1 MTVIETLTQRNEA
14 FASSRFS
21 ADLKIMPSMKTMI
34 IGCVPKTLPEARAQ
48 CLTTGEHPYTHF

>member
-1 MTVIETLTQRNEA
+1 MSVIETLTQRNEA

-34 IGCVPKTLPEARAQ
+34 IGWIPKTLPEARANA
-48 CLTTGEHPYTHF
+48 